1 MVSARRTKPRAAKPK
16 ATKGARE
23 QAVAPARD
31 ALSLPLIALLASL
44 GLLVVSVANALS
56 RATLTET
63 SLIYWAGL
71 LLIALPIFYKLSSRE
86 PSSRQRLVVVLLL
99 GLALY
104 GVKVVHDGIYF
115 TFTDEFVHAYN
126 AGNIAQHHHLYY
138 FNPII
143 PTTPHYPGLEGAT
156 SSLMMLTGMS
166 SYGAGTIL
174 VGVARLT
181 FMAALFFLFARLS
194 GSARAAGLGVA
205 IYTGSSNFLY
215 WGAQFSYESLALPL
229 MVVVLMAFVE
239 SEAGSL
245 ERRTPWTVL
254 IVLGILAITIT
265 HHLTSYGLA
274 LILIAIAVLYR
285 VMKVERPNPWPL
297 ALLATGAALGWLLIA
312 ARQTV
317 GYLFPVLGDAVEAI
331 LNTAS
336 GEAPPRTL
344 FHQASGVAE
353 EVGATPLPARALA
366 LFAVLIL
373 LVAMVVG
380 IRQVWRRHRGEP
392 LVLLFCAAAVTFFG
406 ALVLRFAPAAWE
418 TGNRAGEFLFI
429 GLAFVATYGAAEL
442 LGSGPNLQRRRLLF
456 TAALGVVLFGGVI
469 SGWPW
474 DVQTSR
480 PLQAAADGNEIDSES
495 LALAKFAGKRIDG
508 GRFAAPE
515 AEARTLLSPGGQIAF
530 AGQGPDI
537 EDIVNTGQVEPWQL
551 PLLEENQLPYVV
563 ADRRLASGDSIR
575 GFYFTVPGRYNDG
588 LREKGVVHK
597 FSRLPVARV
606 WDSGRIVLYDL
617 KDRP

>member
-1 MVSARRTKPRAAKPK
+1 MVSARRTKPK
-16 ATKGARE
+16 AGERE
-23 QAVAPARD
+23 P
-31 ALSLPLIALLASL
+31 LSLPLIVLIAALGVAL
-44 GLLVVSVANALS
+44 VSVANALS

-71 LLIALPIFYKLSSRE
+71 LLIALPIFYKLSAKE
-86 PSSRQRLVVVLLL
+86 PSYRERLLLVLLL

-104 GVKVVHDGIYF
+104 CVKVVHDGIYF

-126 AGNIAQHHHLYY
+126 AESIARHHHLYY

-156 SSLMMLTGMS
+156 SALMMLTGMS

-174 VGVARLT
+174 VGAARLT

-194 GSARAAGLGVA
+194 GSARGAGLGVA

-239 SEAGSL
+239 RDAGPP

-274 LILIAIAVLYR
+274 LVLVALAILYR
-285 VMKVERPNPWPL
+285 VMKIERPNPWPL
-297 ALLATGAALGWLLIA
+297 ALLAIGTAVGWLLIA
-312 ARQTV
+312 ARGTV
-317 GYLFPVLGDAVEAI
+317 GYLFPVLSDAVEAI

-344 FHQASGVAE
+344 FHQAADVAE
-353 EVGATPLPARALA
+353 EVGVTPLAARALA
-366 LFAVLIL
+366 LLAVLIL
-373 LVAMVVG
+373 LVAVVVG
-380 IRQVWRRHRGEP
+380 IRQVWRRHRREP
-392 LVLLFCAAAVTFFG
+392 LVLLLSAAAIVFFG
-406 ALVLRFAPAAWE
+406 ALTLRFAPAAWE

-429 GLAFVATYGAAEL
+429 GLAFVAIYGAAEL
-442 LGSGPNLQRRRLLF
+442 LRAGPNLRRRRLLF
-456 TAALGVVLFGGVI
+456 TAALGVVLFGGII

-474 DVQTSR
+474 DVQTTR
-480 PLQAAADGNEIDSES
+480 PLRVTADGNGIDSES
-495 LALAKFAGKRIDG
+495 LALAKFAGERLDG
-508 GRFAAPE
+508 SRFAAPE
-515 AEARTLLSPGGQIAF
+515 AEARVLLNPGGQIAF
-530 AGQGPDI
+530 SGQGPDI
-537 EDIVNTGQVEPWQL
+537 EDIVNTGQVESWQL
-551 PLLEENQLPYVV
+551 PLLEEYNLPYVV

-575 GFYFTVPGRYNDG
+575 GFYFTVPGRYNDA
-588 LREKGVVHK
+588 LRERGVVHK
-597 FSRLPVARV
+597 FARLPVARV

>member
-1 MVSARRTKPRAAKPK
+1 MVSARRTEAK
-16 ATKGARE
+16 TGE
-23 QAVAPARD
+23 RD
-31 ALSLPLIALLASL
+31 SLSLPLVALLASL

-71 LLIALPIFYKLSSRE
+71 LLIALPIFYKLSSKRPSYRE
-86 PSSRQRLVVVLLL
+86 RLVLVLLL

-126 AGNIAQHHHLYY
+126 AGSIAEHHHLYY
-138 FNPII
+138 FNSII
-143 PTTPHYPGLEGAT
+143 PTTAHYPGLEGAT
-156 SSLMMLTGMS
+156 SALMMLTGMS

-194 GSARAAGLGVA
+194 GSARGAGLGVA

-215 WGAQFSYESLALPL
+215 WGAQFSYESLSLPL
-229 MVVVLMAFVE
+229 MVVALMAFVE
-239 SEAGSL
+239 RDAAPAN
-245 ERRTPWTVL
+245 RRTPWTVL
-254 IVLGILAITIT
+254 IVLAILAITIT
-265 HHLTSYGLA
+265 HHLTSYALA
-274 LILIAIAVLYR
+274 FVLIALAILYR
-285 VMKVERPNPWPL
+285 VMKIERPNPWPL
-297 ALLATGAALGWLLIA
+297 AVLATVTALGWLLIA
-312 ARQTV
+312 ARNTV

-344 FHQASGVAE
+344 FHQASTVAE
-353 EVGATPLPARALA
+353 EVGVTPLPARALA

-380 IRQVWRRHRGEP
+380 IRQVWRRHRDEP
-392 LVLLFCAAAVTFFG
+392 LVLLFCAAAIVFFG
-406 ALVLRFAPAAWE
+406 ALTLRFAPAAWE

-429 GLAFVATYGAAEL
+429 GLAFVAIYGAAEL
-442 LGSGPNLQRRRLLF
+442 LRAGPNLQRRRLLF
-456 TAALGVVLFGGVI
+456 TAAMGIVLFGGVI

-480 PLQAAADGNEIDSES
+480 PLQATADGNRIDSES
-495 LALAKFAGKRIDG
+495 LALAKFAGERLDG
-508 GRFAAPE
+508 SRFAAAE
-515 AEARTLLSPGGQIAF
+515 AEARPLASPGGQVAF
-530 AGQGPDI
+530 SGQGPDI
-537 EDIVNTGQVEPWQL
+537 EDIVNTEAFQKWQFEV
-551 PLLEENQLPYVV
+551 LEDNNLPYV
-563 ADRRLASGDSIR
+563 ATDRRLVSGDSIR
-575 GFYFTVPGRYNDG
+575 GLYFSVPGRYNDM

-597 FSRLPVARV
+597 FSALPVARV
-606 WDSGRIVLYDL
+606 WDGGRVVLYDL
-617 KDRP
+617 RDRP